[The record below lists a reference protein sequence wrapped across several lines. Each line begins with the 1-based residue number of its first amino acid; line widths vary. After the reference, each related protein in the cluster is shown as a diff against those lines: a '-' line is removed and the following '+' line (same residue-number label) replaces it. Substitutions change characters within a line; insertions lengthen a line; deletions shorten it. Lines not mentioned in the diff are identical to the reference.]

1 MPRYRRSPWLRR
13 LLIGANIT
21 VAACLV
27 FAASGYTYVQWR
39 MRQIKRVDVARE
51 LRQEGVET
59 PGEPMNVLV
68 VGSDSRENITA
79 AERAAFGRDTG
90 PPHTDTILVL
100 RVEPATGRA
109 AVLSIPR
116 DLWVPIAGG
125 RGEAK
130 VNSAFAAGPDRLIAT
145 IRDALGIEV
154 DHYAEVDFTAFRG
167 VVDVLGGVDIRFTTP
182 VRDPM
187 SGLDV
192 RRPGCVHLDGNRS
205 LQFVRSRSYER
216 FERGQWHEDPRQDLG
231 RIERQQAFIRL
242 VLDKAT
248 TAARNPLT
256 LNALFDKALPKV
268 TLDEAFDTD
277 DLRELAARFRS
288 LSGDD
293 LEVMTLPV
301 TVGRVGSQSVVFLDD
316 PAGAEAIDR
325 FLGKA
330 PPPAPPSS
338 STSSTSPLATPPTP
352 APSSTT
358 TTTLALAC

>member
-39 MRQIKRVDVARE
+39 MRQIKRVDVAGE

-59 PGEPMNVLV
+59 PGEPMNVLI

-130 VNSAFAAGPDRLIAT
+130 INSAFAAGANRLIAT
-145 IRDALGIEV
+145 IRDALGIDI

-167 VVDVLGGVDIRFTTP
+167 VVDVLGGVDIRFPTP
-182 VRDPM
+182 VRDTM
-187 SGLDV
+187 SGLNV
-192 RRPGCVHLDGNRS
+192 RTAGCVHLDGNRA

-216 FERGQWHEDPRQDLG
+216 LERGQWHEDPRQDLG

-248 TAARNPLT
+248 AAARNPLT

-268 TLDEAFDTD
+268 TLDNAFDTD
-277 DLRELAARFRS
+277 DLRDLAARFRS
-288 LSGDD
+288 LSGDE

-301 TVGRVGSQSVVFLDD
+301 TVGRVGTQSVVFLDD
-316 PAGAEAIDR
+316 PEGAEAIDR

-330 PPPAPPSS
+330 PPPAP
-338 STSSTSPLATPPTP
+338 STTTTSTLAPTTT
-352 APSSTT
+352 APSAGSTT
-358 TTTLALAC
+358 TTTTLGLAC

>member
-39 MRQIKRVDVARE
+39 MRQIKRVDVAEE
-51 LRQEGVET
+51 LRHEGNDK

-68 VGSDSRENITA
+68 VGSDSRENIAA

-100 RVEPATGRA
+100 RIEPATGRA
-109 AVLSIPR
+109 VVLSIPR

-130 VNSAFAAGPDRLIAT
+130 INSAFAAGPDRLIAT
-145 IRDALGIEV
+145 IRDALGIDV

-182 VRDPM
+182 VRDTM

-192 RRPGCVHLDGNRS
+192 RPPGCVHLDGNRA

-216 FERGQWHEDPRQDLG
+216 FERGRWHEDPRQDLG

-248 TAARNPLT
+248 AAARNPLT
-256 LNALFDKALPKV
+256 LNALFDRALPKV
-268 TLDEAFDTD
+268 TLDTAFDTE

-293 LEVMTLPV
+293 LEVTTLPV
-301 TVGRVGSQSVVFLDD
+301 TVGRVGTQSVVFLDD
-316 PAGAEAIDR
+316 PEGAEAIDR
-325 FLGKA
+325 FLGRT
-330 PPPAPPSS
+330 PPAPSS
-338 STSSTSPLATPPTP
+338 STTAAPTTTAPSTS
-352 APSSTT
+352 SSTT
-358 TTTLALAC
+358 TTTTLGLAC